1 MRYVHGLLVTYT
13 TATGV
18 VQGIWLGFMVWLGF
32 AATLG
37 LTGNMF
43 SDKPIAVWV
52 IDAGYQLAQLLI
64 MSLALTLWRWSEHFS
79 SPPTAS
85 GPRARALPTPI
96 VSGWYRSSHCGIAR
110 TALGCVV

>member
-1 MRYVHGLLVTYT
+1 MAYVLGLLVSYT

-64 MSLALTLWRWSEHFS
+64 MSLVLTLWRWMTPFS
-79 SPPTAS
+79 SGVLPSVRRAGHRPRPA
-85 GPRARALPTPI
+85 PRAR
-96 VSGWYRSSHCGIAR
+96 
-110 TALGCVV
+110 TAP

>member
-1 MRYVHGLLVTYT
+1 MAYVLGLLVSYT

-64 MSLALTLWRWSEHFS
+64 MSLVLTLWRWRTHS
-79 SPPTAS
+79 SSAASPSVRRDGHRPPPP
-85 GPRARALPTPI
+85 PRASAAAAPT
-96 VSGWYRSSHCGIAR
+96 R
-110 TALGCVV
+110 